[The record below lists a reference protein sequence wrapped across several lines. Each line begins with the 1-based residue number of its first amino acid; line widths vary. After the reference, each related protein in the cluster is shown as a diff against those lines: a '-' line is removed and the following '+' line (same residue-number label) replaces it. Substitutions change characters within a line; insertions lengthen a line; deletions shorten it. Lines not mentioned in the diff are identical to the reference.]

1 MRAPFLPVADEAPR
15 AIRAALLPEDV
26 EDFDRGYRAV
36 IAEAT
41 ETLDLMPVTAFLERW
56 WCVA

>member
-1 MRAPFLPVADEAPR
+1 MADEAPR